1 MINYRYI
8 YIYIWYTYIIYIY
21 VYRIIYRWTEL
32 TMVTNRLLSGK
43 ILQGQKKYPPV
54 STKLCGFHRENLQI
68 PLRFNQEKGDSTT
81 KMWKWVLVN
90 KYRFELQ
97 EWDANNMRSALNS
110 WTNCRC
116 WGKNKNNLESS
127 HQTSAPKQSMQ
138 LASINIRQFPQ
149 KRRIQRTKQ
158 MHITKRMRMVNRP
171 QV

>member
-1 MINYRYI
+1 MN
-8 YIYIWYTYIIYIY
+8 WH
-21 VYRIIYRWTEL
+21 EL
-32 TMVTNRLLSGK
+32 TMVTNRR
-43 ILQGQKKYPPV
+43 QKVGRSSRGRRNIPQFPQF
-54 STKLCGFHRENLQI
+54 LCGFHRENPQI

-116 WGKNKNNLESS
+116 WGKNKNDLESS
-127 HQTSAPKQSMQ
+127 HQTSAPKQSMHS
-138 LASINIRQFPQ
+138 ASINICQSPQ

-158 MHITKRMRMVNRP
+158 MHITKRMWMVSRP